1 MSSSRRPTICV
12 NMIVRNEAAI
22 IRETLDNIA
31 QYISAWVIVDTGSND
46 GTQDIVRD
54 HMAHLGIPGE
64 LHERPW
70 RNFGHNRS
78 EALTLAQGHGDYI
91 WVLDADD
98 KVMGDLDFGELGK
111 DLYQLRYG
119 QVTDIFW
126 RPNLFRDGLPVRYE
140 GVVHEYVMVDSDF
153 SHDRL
158 DGDYFI
164 DSRRLGARNLNPQHK
179 YESDRDLLLAELERN
194 PEDAR
199 SVFYLA
205 QSYFDLGDFENAR
218 KWYQHRVDMGGWA
231 EEVYQS
237 MYRVAESM
245 WSMGAPWHE
254 VESAYLQAWEFRP
267 SRAEPLYAIAF
278 RYRLDE
284 RYRLGYL
291 FAKHAAEI
299 PFPLEDTLFVSA
311 DTYTWGALDE
321 AAVCA
326 SWIGEH
332 AEAVTLWRRVLAKD
346 NIPVE
351 DRQRIS
357 ANCDNSAP
365 RLLESAVA
373 YPSELAPELMGR
385 RRDAEVVLSLL
396 AGPDRDGTE
405 VTLNSLLNCC
415 TDVWRIGRFLVV
427 DAGLAAGDRAMLLE
441 RYPFLEFSPIA
452 VGEPAGALLSRIR
465 DQIYGRFWLHLGQ
478 GWQFYAH
485 ERLITRLT
493 SVLEAEESVYQV
505 AVNFTDADKLIGAS
519 ATDDIV
525 SCTPGAGRYV
535 LGSQVAHGPAM
546 FDTALLD
553 RAGGIRDIDPDP
565 LAELGRRAAAAGLA
579 TATLDEVLCINT
591 VPPASLSADR

>member
-1 MSSSRRPTICV
+1 MSSLVPPAICV

-31 QYISAWVIVDTGSND
+31 PYISAWVIVDTGSDD
-46 GTQDIVRD
+46 GTQAVISD
-54 HMAHLGIPGE
+54 HMARLGIPGE

-70 RNFGHNRS
+70 RDFGHNRT

-98 KVMGDLDFGELGK
+98 KVVGNLDFGQLGQ

-119 QVTDIFW
+119 QTSNVFW
-126 RPNLFRDGLPVRYE
+126 RPSLFRDGLLVRYE
-140 GVVHEYVMVDSDF
+140 GVVHEDVIVDSDF

-158 DGDYFI
+158 DGDYYI
-164 DSRRLGARNLNPQHK
+164 DSRRLGARNRNPQQK
-179 YESDRDLLLAELERN
+179 YESDRDLLLAEIERN
-194 PEDAR
+194 PDNAR

-218 KWYQHRVDMGGWA
+218 KWYQRRVDMGGWA
-231 EEVYQS
+231 EETYQS

-245 WSMGAPWHE
+245 WSMGAPWPE
-254 VESAYLQAWEFRP
+254 VENAYLRAWEFRP
-267 SRAEPLYAIAF
+267 TRAEPLYAIAY

-299 PFPLEDTLFVSA
+299 PFPTEDTFLVSA

-332 AEAVTLWRRVLAKD
+332 AEAVALWRRALAKPGLPD
-346 NIPVE
+346 E
-351 DRQRIS
+351 DRQRIT

-365 RLLESAVA
+365 RTFEAAAS
-373 YPSELAPELMGR
+373 YPVELARHLAGH
-385 RRDAEVVLSLL
+385 RRDAEVVLSLV
-396 AGPDRDGTE
+396 ARPDHKGIEGIE

-415 TDVWRIGRFLVV
+415 TDVWRIGRYLVV
-427 DAGLAAGDRAMLLE
+427 DAGLPAADRATLLE
-441 RYPFLEFSPIA
+441 RYPFLEFCPITA
-452 VGEPAGALLSRIR
+452 GESAGALLSQVR
-465 DQIYGRFWLHLGQ
+465 DQIYGRFWLHLGHGGQ
-478 GWQFYAH
+478 LYAR

-493 SVLEAEESVYQV
+493 SVFEAEENVYQV
-505 AVNFTDADKLIGAS
+505 ALNFADADTLIGTS
-519 ATDDIV
+519 ATDEVV
-525 SCTPGAGRYV
+525 SRAPGAGRYV
-535 LGSQVAHGPAM
+535 LRGQVAHGPAM
-546 FDTALLD
+546 FDTARLD
-553 RAGGIRDIDPDP
+553 RVGGTRADAPDP

-579 TATLDEVLCINT
+579 TASLDEVLCITSGLN
-591 VPPASLSADR
+591 

>member
-1 MSSSRRPTICV
+1 MAFPVRPAICV

-22 IRETLDNIA
+22 ISETLNDIA
-31 QYISAWVIVDTGSND
+31 RYISAWVIVDTGSDD
-46 GTQDIVRD
+46 GTQDVIRD
-54 HMAHLGIPGE
+54 HLARLGIPGE

-98 KVMGDLDFGELGK
+98 KVVGDLDFGQLGN

-119 QVTDIFW
+119 ETSDVCW
-126 RPNLFRDGLPVRYE
+126 RPSLFRDGLPVHYE

-158 DGDYFI
+158 DGDYYI
-164 DSRRLGARNLNPQHK
+164 DSRRLGARNRDPQQK
-179 YESDRDLLLAELERN
+179 FESDRDLLLAEVERN
-194 PEDAR
+194 PQDAR

-218 KWYQHRVDMGGWA
+218 TWHQRRVDMGGWA

-237 MYRVAESM
+237 MYRIAESM
-245 WSMGAPWHE
+245 WSMGAPWPE
-254 VESAYLQAWEFRP
+254 VESAYLRAWEFRP
-267 SRAEPLYAIAF
+267 TRAEPLYAIAF
-278 RYRLDE
+278 RYRLDQ

-299 PFPLEDTLFVSA
+299 PFPTEDTLLVGA
-311 DTYTWGALDE
+311 DTYRWGALDE

-332 AEAVTLWRRVLAKD
+332 AEAIALWRRALSRPG
-346 NIPVE
+346 IPDE
-351 DRQRIS
+351 DRQRIA

-365 RLLESAVA
+365 RIFEAVA
-373 YPSELAPELMGR
+373 SYPAELAPHLPRG
-385 RRDAEVVLSLL
+385 RRDAEVVLSLV
-396 AGPDRDGTE
+396 AGPDRDGIKGTE

-415 TDVWRIGRFLVV
+415 IDVWRIGRYLVV
-427 DAGLAAGDRAMLLE
+427 DAGLPAADRAILLE
-441 RYPFLEFSPIA
+441 RYPFLEFCPITA
-452 VGEPAGALLSRIR
+452 GESAGALLSQLR

-478 GWQFYAH
+478 GWQFYAQ

-493 SVLEAEESVYQV
+493 SVFEAEENVYQV
-505 AVNFTDADKLIGAS
+505 AVNFTDADQLIGAT
-519 ATDDIV
+519 ATEEVV
-525 SCTPGAGRYV
+525 SRAPGAGRYV
-535 LGSQVAHGPAM
+535 LGEQVAYGPAM
-546 FDTALLD
+546 FDTARLD
-553 RAGGIRDIDPDP
+553 RLGGILANDPDP
-565 LAELGRRAAAAGLA
+565 LAELGRRAVAAGLA
-579 TATLDEVLCINT
+579 TASLDEVLCVT
-591 VPPASLSADR
+591 SAPG

>member
-1 MSSSRRPTICV
+1 MSSLVRPAICV

-22 IRETLDNIA
+22 IRQTLEDIA
-31 QYISAWVIVDTGSND
+31 RYISAWVIVDTGSDD
-46 GTQDIVRD
+46 GTQDVIRE
-54 HMAHLGIPGE
+54 HMARLGIPGK

-98 KVMGDLDFGELGK
+98 KVVGNLDFGQLGK

-119 QVTDIFW
+119 QTNEIFW

-158 DGDYFI
+158 DGDYYI
-164 DSRRLGARNLNPQHK
+164 DSRRLGARNLYPKRK
-179 YESDRDLLLAELERN
+179 YESDRDLLLAEVERD

-205 QSYFDLGDFENAR
+205 QSYFDLGDFENAI
-218 KWYQHRVDMGGWA
+218 KWYQHRIDMGGWA
-231 EEVYQS
+231 EEVYHS

-245 WSMGAPWHE
+245 WSMKAPWHE
-254 VESAYLQAWEFRP
+254 VQDAYLRAWEFRP
-267 SRAEPLYAIAF
+267 IRAEPLYAIAY

-284 RYRLGYL
+284 RYLLGYL

-299 PFPLEDTLFVSA
+299 PFPTEDTWLVSA

-332 AEAVTLWRRVLAKD
+332 AEAVALWRRVLAKD
-346 NIPVE
+346 NIPDE
-351 DRQRIS
+351 ERRRIA

-365 RLLESAVA
+365 RIFEAAAS
-373 YPSELAPELMGR
+373 YPGELARHLVGH
-385 RRDAEVVLSLL
+385 RRDAEVVLSLI
-396 AGPDRDGTE
+396 AGPDRAGTE

-415 TDVWRIGRFLVV
+415 SDVWRVGRFLVV
-427 DAGLAAGDRAMLLE
+427 DAGLAAADRAFLLE
-441 RYPFLEFSPIA
+441 RYPFLEFRPIA
-452 VGEPAGALLSRIR
+452 AGASAGAVLSQIR

-478 GWQFYAH
+478 SWQFYAR
-485 ERLITRLT
+485 EPLITRLS
-493 SVLEAEESVYQV
+493 SVLEAEETSYQV
-505 AVNFTDADKLIGAS
+505 GVNFTDADKLIGAT
-519 ATDDIV
+519 ATDDVV
-525 SCTPGAGRYV
+525 SRAPGAGRYV
-535 LGSQVAHGPAM
+535 LGSQVVYGPAM
-546 FDTALLD
+546 FDTARLD
-553 RAGGIRDIDPDP
+553 RVGGLQGNDRDP
-565 LAELGRRAAAAGLA
+565 LAELGRRATAAGLA
-579 TATLDEVLCINT
+579 TASLDEVLCINM
-591 VPPASLSADR
+591 VSPASQPAHG

>member
-1 MSSSRRPTICV
+1 MSSLVPPAICV

-31 QYISAWVIVDTGSND
+31 PYISAWVIVDTGSDD
-46 GTQDIVRD
+46 GTQAVIRD
-54 HMAHLGIPGE
+54 HMAGLGIPGE

-70 RNFGHNRS
+70 RDFGHNRS

-98 KVMGDLDFGELGK
+98 KVVGNLDFGQLGQ

-119 QVTDIFW
+119 QTSNVFW
-126 RPNLFRDGLPVRYE
+126 RPSLFRDGLPVRYE
-140 GVVHEYVMVDSDF
+140 GVVHEDVIVDSDF

-158 DGDYFI
+158 DGDYCI
-164 DSRRLGARNLNPQHK
+164 DSRRLGARNRNPQQK
-179 YESDRDLLLAELERN
+179 YESDRDLLLAEIERN
-194 PEDAR
+194 PDNAR

-218 KWYQHRVDMGGWA
+218 KWYQRRVDMGGWA
-231 EEVYQS
+231 EETYQS

-245 WSMGAPWHE
+245 WSMGAPWPE
-254 VESAYLQAWEFRP
+254 VENAYLRAWEFRP
-267 SRAEPLYAIAF
+267 TRAEPLYAIAY

-291 FAKHAAEI
+291 FAKHAAAI
-299 PFPLEDTLFVSA
+299 PFPTEDTFLVSA

-332 AEAVTLWRRVLAKD
+332 AEAVALWRRALAKPGLPD
-346 NIPVE
+346 E
-351 DRQRIS
+351 DRQRIT

-365 RLLESAVA
+365 RIFEAAAS
-373 YPSELAPELMGR
+373 YPVELARHLAGH
-385 RRDAEVVLSLL
+385 RRDAEVVLSLV
-396 AGPDRDGTE
+396 ARPDHKGIEGIE

-415 TDVWRIGRFLVV
+415 TDVWRIGRYLVV
-427 DAGLAAGDRAMLLE
+427 DAGLPAADRAILLE
-441 RYPFLEFSPIA
+441 RYPFLEFCPITA
-452 VGEPAGALLSRIR
+452 GESAGALLSQVR
-465 DQIYGRFWLHLGQ
+465 DQIYGRFWLHLGH
-478 GWQFYAH
+478 GGQFYAR

-493 SVLEAEESVYQV
+493 SVFEAEEDVYQV
-505 AVNFTDADKLIGAS
+505 AVNFADADTLIGTS
-519 ATDDIV
+519 ATDEVV
-525 SCTPGAGRYV
+525 SRAPGAGRYV
-535 LGSQVAHGPAM
+535 LRGQVAHGPAM
-546 FDTALLD
+546 FDTVRLD
-553 RAGGIRDIDPDP
+553 RVGGTRADAPDP

-579 TATLDEVLCINT
+579 TASLDEVLCITSGLN
-591 VPPASLSADR
+591 

>member
-1 MSSSRRPTICV
+1 MSSPVPPAICV

-31 QYISAWVIVDTGSND
+31 PYISAWVIVDTGSDD
-46 GTQDIVRD
+46 GTQAVIRD
-54 HMAHLGIPGE
+54 HMAGLGIPGE

-70 RNFGHNRS
+70 RDFGHNRS

-98 KVMGDLDFGELGK
+98 KVVGNLDFGQLGQ

-119 QVTDIFW
+119 QTSNVFW
-126 RPNLFRDGLPVRYE
+126 RPSLFRDGLLVRYE
-140 GVVHEYVMVDSDF
+140 GVVHEDVIVDSDF

-158 DGDYFI
+158 DGDYYI
-164 DSRRLGARNLNPQHK
+164 DSRRLGARNRNPQQK
-179 YESDRDLLLAELERN
+179 YESDRDLLLAEIERN
-194 PEDAR
+194 PDNAR

-218 KWYQHRVDMGGWA
+218 KWYQRRVDMGGWA
-231 EEVYQS
+231 EETYQS

-245 WSMGAPWHE
+245 WSMGAPWPE
-254 VESAYLQAWEFRP
+254 VENAYLRAWEFRP
-267 SRAEPLYAIAF
+267 TRAEPLYAIAY

-284 RYRLGYL
+284 RYRLGFL

-299 PFPLEDTLFVSA
+299 PFPTEDTFLVSA

-332 AEAVTLWRRVLAKD
+332 AEAVALWRRALAKPGLPD
-346 NIPVE
+346 E
-351 DRQRIS
+351 DRQRIT

-365 RLLESAVA
+365 RTFEAAAS
-373 YPSELAPELMGR
+373 YPVELARHLAGH
-385 RRDAEVVLSLL
+385 RRDAEVVVSLV
-396 AGPDRDGTE
+396 ARPDHKGIEGIE

-415 TDVWRIGRFLVV
+415 TDVWRIGRYLVV
-427 DAGLAAGDRAMLLE
+427 DAGLPAADRATLLE
-441 RYPFLEFSPIA
+441 RYPFLEFCPITA
-452 VGEPAGALLSRIR
+452 GESAGALLSQVR
-465 DQIYGRFWLHLGQ
+465 DQIYGRFWLHLGH
-478 GWQFYAH
+478 GGQFYAR

-493 SVLEAEESVYQV
+493 SVFEAEENVYQV
-505 AVNFTDADKLIGAS
+505 ALNFADADTLIGTS
-519 ATDDIV
+519 ATDEV
-525 SCTPGAGRYV
+525 ASRAPGAGRYV
-535 LGSQVAHGPAM
+535 LRGQVAHGPAM
-546 FDTALLD
+546 FDTARLD
-553 RAGGIRDIDPDP
+553 RVGGTRADAPDP

-579 TATLDEVLCINT
+579 TASLDEVLCITSGLN
-591 VPPASLSADR
+591 